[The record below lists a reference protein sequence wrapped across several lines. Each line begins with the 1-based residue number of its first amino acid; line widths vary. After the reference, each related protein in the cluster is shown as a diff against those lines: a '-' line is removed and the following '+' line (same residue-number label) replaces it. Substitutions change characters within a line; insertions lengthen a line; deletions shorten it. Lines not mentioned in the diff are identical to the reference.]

1 MKRKLVLA
9 AVLSGLLVVSCSK
22 EPKELSAFI
31 SYVDSLEER
40 AIAFHQVIDT
50 MYVETSIDPDDPT
63 ITITDTVFIKVN
75 EEQNMFYYKFTY
87 AGMDFGLVNKRE
99 DVMQRY
105 QSLYGQI
112 NQEALSSSQKKSL
125 EEKAGLFNLRYTEYL
140 PDSVK

>member
-40 AIAFHQVIDT
+40 VIAFHQVIDT

-63 ITITDTVFIKVN
+63 ITRIDTVFTKVN

-125 EEKAGLFNLRYTEYL
+125 EEKAGLFNQRYTEYL

>member
-1 MKRKLVLA
+1 
-9 AVLSGLLVVSCSK
+9 
-22 EPKELSAFI
+22 
-31 SYVDSLEER
+31 LEER

-63 ITITDTVFIKVN
+63 ITRIDTVFTKVN

-125 EEKAGLFNLRYTEYL
+125 EEKAGLFNQRYTEYL

>member
-1 MKRKLVLA
+1 MKRKHVLV
-9 AVLSGLLVVSCSK
+9 AVLSGLLVASCSK
-22 EPKELSAFI
+22 EHNELAAFI

-40 AIAFHQVIDT
+40 AIAFQQLVDT
-50 MYVETSIDPDDPT
+50 MYVETPIDPDNPT
-63 ITITDTVFIKVN
+63 ITRIDTVFIKVN
-75 EEQNMFYYKFTY
+75 EKQNMFYYKLTH

-112 NQEALSSSQKKSL
+112 NQKALSSSQKKSL
-125 EEKAGLFNLRYTEYL
+125 EEKANLFILRYTEYL